1 MNPLAF
7 DFLESRIRSDINDRA
22 AKAQR
27 EIKAM
32 AECARRSLGQIY
44 RRDRTEPYLTL
55 RKYLE
60 WIK

>member
-27 EIKAM
+27 EIQAM
-32 AECARRSLGQIY
+32 AESARRSLAQ
-44 RRDRTEPYLTL
+44 RLRVDRTEPYLT
-55 RKYLE
+55 RKALAGRAG
-60 WIK
+60 